1 MHWLKTAI
9 RLMAATLVA
18 AIVTFI
24 VAVILLAAR
33 VVVAGRILFALA
45 VGFAAVGFAVALAV
59 WYRVRKWRDQQYLD
73 THAAGAQAPQ
83 AGRPGSAMDPAFFQP
98 YCTVVPYQAGGGLVA
113 GRKRDCSVIIVDG
126 DLVIGGGGGVIDRA
140 PIPQIKID
148 TPAFARKVGASTFV
162 QMNGSRWAIDFGLIG
177 KFDRSQRRGPS
188 ARLKYARQRTR
199 EFTGLLEQGG
209 ATTLRG

>member
-1 MHWLKTAI
+1 MAGRVML
-9 RLMAATLVA
+9 AATVLAPVML
-18 AIVTFI
+18 I
-24 VAVILLAAR
+24 VAVIGLAEH
-33 VVVAGRILFALA
+33 VVVVGGIFLALA
-45 VGFAAVGFAVALAV
+45 VVCAAVGFAVALV
-59 WYRVRKWRDQQYLD
+59 FWRRVRRWRDQQHL
-73 THAAGAQAPQ
+73 TALAAGVQAPQ
-83 AGRPGSAMDPAFFQP
+83 AGRPGGAMDPAFFQP
-98 YCTVVPYQAGGGLVA
+98 YCTVVPYQAGGALVA

-126 DLVIGGGGGVIDRA
+126 DLVIGGGADVIDRA

-177 KFDRSQRRGPS
+177 KFDRSQRRGLS

>member
-1 MHWLKTAI
+1 
-9 RLMAATLVA
+9 MAAALVA
-18 AIVTFI
+18 AIVTLI
-24 VAVILLAAR
+24 VAVVLLAAH
-33 VVVAGRILFALA
+33 VVVAGRIFFALA
-45 VGFAAVGFAVALAV
+45 VACAAVGFAVALVV
-59 WYRVRKWRDQQYLD
+59 WYRIRKWRDQQQHLD
-73 THAAGAQAPQ
+73 ARAAGVQAAQ
-83 AGRPGSAMDPAFFQP
+83 AGRSGGAMDPSFFQP
-98 YCTVVPYQAGGGLVA
+98 YCTVVPYQAGGALVA
-113 GRKRDCSVIIVDG
+113 GRKRSCIVIIVES
-126 DLVIGGGGGVIDRA
+126 DLVIHDGTEVIDRG